1 MTSEEGSRDVPVD
14 CQPRSGGAGERGA
27 GVKMHVFVPLCVC
40 VCVCVCARA
49 RGRARARAPCA
60 LVGRGARGLV
70 MVVVVVC
77 RHCILILPL
86 TSRVNKQHRA
96 KPSAGSCMF
105 WPLGVPVSLVPG
117 PPSPLSRLSLLR
129 LVLCRCLLSPYFVVY
144 LVSAWL

>member
-1 MTSEEGSRDVPVD
+1 
-14 CQPRSGGAGERGA
+14 
-27 GVKMHVFVPLCVC
+27 
-40 VCVCVCARA
+40 
-49 RGRARARAPCA
+49 
-60 LVGRGARGLV
+60 